1 MRRFLHIIKGL
12 SVMALVVFL
21 YAFSSSRNMDQPI
34 SDVKINFVGESPL
47 YLSSSS
53 VDKLLIQNQASIECL
68 SKEVLDLKGLEDK
81 LSSHQMV
88 QNAEAYLTV
97 DGEVR
102 LEIEQR
108 KPIARVVSE
117 PSFYI
122 DSYGKMM
129 PLSAEH
135 SARVLLVHGHLD
147 KESMQLVFE
156 LIKAIKEDRFLNSN
170 VTDILIDAESKLSM
184 RMRACDFDI
193 VIGSKKDLKQKFMK
207 LKAFYQKAKRD
218 KMLGEYKKVNLQYNQ
233 QVVCTKK

>member
-1 MRRFLHIIKGL
+1 MRSFLNITKGFF
-12 SVMALVVFL
+12 VMALVVFL
-21 YAFSSSRNMDQPI
+21 YAFSSSRHVGQPI
-34 SDVKINFVGESPL
+34 SEVKINFVGESPL
-47 YLSSSS
+47 YLSQSS
-53 VDKLLIQNQASIECL
+53 VDKLLIQNQESIECL
-68 SKEVLDLKGLEDK
+68 SKEVLDLKELETK
-81 LSSHQMV
+81 LSSHQMI
-88 QNAEAYLTV
+88 QNVEAYLTV

-129 PLSAEH
+129 PLSDEH

-147 KESMQLVFE
+147 KEKMKLVFE
-156 LIKAIKEDRFLNSN
+156 LINAIQEDRFLNSN
-170 VTDILIDAESKLSM
+170 ITDILIDAESKLSM

-193 VIGSKKDLKQKFMK
+193 VIGSTKDLNQKFVK

-218 KMLGEYKKVNLQYNQ
+218 HLLQHYKRINLQYNQ

>member
-1 MRRFLHIIKGL
+1 MRRFLHITKGL

-21 YAFSSSRNMDQPI
+21 YAFSSSRNIAQPI
-34 SDVKINFVGESPL
+34 SDVKVNFVGESPL
-47 YLSSSS
+47 YLSSST
-53 VDKLLIQNQASIECL
+53 VDKLLIQNQESIECL
-68 SKEVLDLKGLEDK
+68 SKEVLDLKELESK

-97 DGEVR
+97 NGEVR

-108 KPIARVVSE
+108 KPVARVVSE

-129 PLSAEH
+129 PLSDEH
-135 SARVLLVHGHLD
+135 SARVLLVQGDLD
-147 KESMQLVFE
+147 KGKMKLVFE
-156 LIKAIKEDRFLNSN
+156 LINAIKEDRFLNSN
-170 VTDILIDAESKLSM
+170 VTDILVDAESKLSM

-193 VIGSKKDLKQKFMK
+193 VIGSTKDLKQKFMK
-207 LKAFYQKAKRD
+207 LKAFYQKAKSD
-218 KMLGEYKKVNLQYNQ
+218 KMLVKYKKVNLQYNQ

>member
-1 MRRFLHIIKGL
+1 MRRFLYIIKGL
-12 SVMALVVFL
+12 SAMALVVFL

-53 VDKLLIQNQASIECL
+53 VDKLLIQNQESIECL

-184 RMRACDFDI
+184 RMRTCDFDI
-193 VIGSKKDLKQKFMK
+193 VIGTKKDLKQKFMK

>member
-1 MRRFLHIIKGL
+1 MRRFLYIIKGL
-12 SVMALVVFL
+12 SAMALVVFL

-34 SDVKINFVGESPL
+34 SDVKINFVEESPL

-53 VDKLLIQNQASIECL
+53 VDKLLIQNQESIECL

-184 RMRACDFDI
+184 RMRTCDFDI
-193 VIGSKKDLKQKFMK
+193 VIGTKKDLKQKFMK